1 MEIMFVGAEG
11 FNLPEYRGYTTQK
24 WCFSLML
31 LLQDRPMLFD
41 VGCRWIGDLQGERST
56 THAVPWWQGAY
67 ERTRWGAFFV
77 PVAHGTLR
85 MGDHGTLNPVMVRI
99 YSCPLWGLQSPHHS
113 NPGFQRITASLSPV
127 SAEANWIYPNLSYR
141 KWKGQAPHYSN
152 ECIFQSSQTTC
163 GEQNPTRKV
172 PGGFGKLFSFGHSE
186 RKESQFLS
194 KS

>member
-24 WCFSLML
+24 WCVSLML

-85 MGDHGTLNPVMVRI
+85 MGDPGTLNPVMVLI
-99 YSCPLWGLQSPHHS
+99 YSCPLWGWQSPHHS

-127 SAEANWIYPNLSYR
+127 SAEANWIYPNLSYSER
-141 KWKGQAPHYSN
+141 DRHHIIARSVFSRAARQLVVNK
-152 ECIFQSSQTTC
+152 
-163 GEQNPTRKV
+163 NPSRKV

>member
-24 WCFSLML
+24 WCVSLML

-85 MGDHGTLNPVMVRI
+85 MGDHGTLNPVMVLI
-99 YSCPLWGLQSPHHS
+99 YSCPLGGCNPLIIRIQASRGLQQAYRLCLRRQTGSI
-113 NPGFQRITASLSPV
+113 R
-127 SAEANWIYPNLSYR
+127 IYPIESERDRHHIIARSVFSRAARQLVVN
-141 KWKGQAPHYSN
+141 K
-152 ECIFQSSQTTC
+152 
-163 GEQNPTRKV
+163 NPSLKV